1 MFSFYRTASLILSI
15 TFAVVGLL
23 FLFFSG
29 EVLVL
34 FNRLSESV
42 GIQGGPEQAAGFYL
56 GLAVGYMYLVALIAF
71 LMWRYPQD
79 RRLPLLLI
87 NGKAASSILS
97 VILFVRDQ
105 PLLIYGT
112 NAIVDG
118 AIAAG
123 VFFLYRKSGGR
134 FH

>member
-1 MFSFYRTASLILSI
+1 MNSLYKTASLVLSI
-15 TFAVVGLL
+15 AFAVVGLL
-23 FLFFSG
+23 FLFFSDG
-29 EVLVL
+29 TLAL
-34 FNRLSESV
+34 FNRVSESI
-42 GIQGGPEQAAGFYL
+42 GLQGGPEEAAGFYL
-56 GLAVGYMYLVALIAF
+56 GLAVSYMYLVSLIAF

-87 NGKAASSILS
+87 NGKAASS
-97 VILFVRDQ
+97 LFSAGFFVFDH

-123 VFFLYRKSGGR
+123 VFILYKKSSGSMQ
-134 FH
+134 